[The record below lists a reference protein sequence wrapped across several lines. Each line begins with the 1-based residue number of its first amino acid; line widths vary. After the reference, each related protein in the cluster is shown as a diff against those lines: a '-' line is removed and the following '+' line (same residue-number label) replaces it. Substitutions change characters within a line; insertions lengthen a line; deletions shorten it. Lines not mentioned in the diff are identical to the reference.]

1 MLLPLP
7 DQRVP
12 IPSRELLRSVRNFA
26 ILFKSGCSEVSL
38 KFLKLAVSPQAADPG
53 GNHVSDDLAAGNYT
67 MEVLAY
73 DRLESSKKK
82 QSARQW
88 VDMTVLGREK

>member
-67 MEVLAY
+67 MEVLA
-73 DRLESSKKK
+73 SKKK
-82 QSARQW
+82 QVAQQW
-88 VDMTVLGREK
+88 IDVTIVDPRK